1 MRNVW
6 RIGTPAVVL
15 ASGALFIVSA
25 TNSHGTDLRPEGNT
39 SLSSLVSNEAAQYHR
54 LQAQVADLNHEV
66 ASLTRTVGDTSVQR
80 YQQESDGLE
89 LPAGL
94 SPVSGPGL
102 TITLADAPDS
112 LVKSTSHN
120 PNLLVVHQQDVQAV
134 VNALWRGGAR
144 AITIQGQRLIS
155 TTGIKCSGSLIQL
168 QGVPYA
174 EPFVIRAVGDVTQL
188 TASLDADRYVQ
199 LYRQDAADPTI
210 DLGWRLETSSLITAP
225 AYDGVVDLSYAR
237 PTGTR

>member
-80 YQQESDGLE
+80 YQQESDGLK